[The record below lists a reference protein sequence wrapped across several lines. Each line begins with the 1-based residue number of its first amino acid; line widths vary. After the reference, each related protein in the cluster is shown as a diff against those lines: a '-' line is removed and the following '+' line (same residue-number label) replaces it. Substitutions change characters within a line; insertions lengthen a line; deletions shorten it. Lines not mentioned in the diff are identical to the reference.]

1 MKFELPDDARTRV
14 KTIAVIRNL
23 CLKVGITIAARKYDL
38 NASLPFQ
45 TSDILNLQPVVKHSV
60 PICSEAENL
69 MESGKA
75 RLAEVHTKRH

>member
-1 MKFELPDDARTRV
+1 MLA
-14 KTIAVIRNL
+14 IAYGNRMSRLFIRFL
-23 CLKVGITIAARKYDL
+23 CLQQVGITIAARKYDL
-38 NASLPFQ
+38 DASLPFQ

-75 RLAEVHTKRH
+75 RLAEVHTMRH